1 MNLSAE
7 EDDAKGEKTGEKQ
20 NQKRTST
27 KETSVNLSTKEET
40 GSSRYTEK
48 LQDEQNEKRTSS
60 TREESENSDKV
71 EDLSEPSPLA
81 SHYFRQVAHLP
92 IYMVAASSYI

>member
-20 NQKRTST
+20 NQTRALT
-27 KETSVNLSTKEET
+27 KEKSVNMSPKEET
-40 GSSRYTEK
+40 GSSKDIEK
-48 LQDEQNEKRTSS
+48 LQDEQNERRRSS
-60 TREESENSDKV
+60 TREESGNSDKV